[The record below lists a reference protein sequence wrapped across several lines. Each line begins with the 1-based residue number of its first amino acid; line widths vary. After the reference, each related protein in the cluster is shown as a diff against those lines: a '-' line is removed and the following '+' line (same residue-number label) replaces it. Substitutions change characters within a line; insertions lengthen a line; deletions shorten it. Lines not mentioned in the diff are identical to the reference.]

1 MTVNGKT
8 AALGDRADPQTDCIE
23 LDGQPVSTA
32 QPPVYLMLHKPRG
45 FVTTMSDEQG
55 RRTAAQLVSDC
66 GARVYPIGRL
76 DLSSEGLLLF
86 TNDGALA
93 KYLTHPSHQVE
104 KTYLAWVTDCSIASL
119 DKIQRSI
126 VLDGKPIAPPDV
138 RCLRRDDRQALLLI
152 TIREGR
158 NRQIRRMCD
167 AAGMHVNRLRRVSEG
182 GVELG
187 ELPCGKWRYLTDAE
201 IRMLKSGM

>member
-1 MTVNGKT
+1 MTVNGKI
-8 AALGDRADPQTDCIE
+8 AAPGDRADPQSDRIE
-23 LDGQPVSTA
+23 LDGKPVSTA
-32 QPPVYLMLHKPRG
+32 QPSVYLMLHKPRG
-45 FVTTMSDEQG
+45 FVSTMSDEQG

-66 GARVYPIGRL
+66 GVRVYPVGRL

-104 KTYLAWVTDCSIASL
+104 KTYLAWVTDCTTASL
-119 DKIQRSI
+119 DKIHRVI
-126 VLDGKPIAPPDV
+126 VLDGKPIAAPDV
-138 RCLRRDDRQALLLI
+138 RCLRRDANRALLRI

-167 AAGMHVNRLRRVSEG
+167 AAGMHVNRLKRVSEG

-187 ELPCGKWRYLTDAE
+187 DLPCGTWRYLTEEE
-201 IRMLKSGM
+201 IRILKAGM